1 MQDCAAFGDL
11 RSNVPDAPVT
21 LSVQNGLARLVLNR
35 PDAGNAIDGALVS
48 ALLDHA
54 RALVE
59 RDDIRVVVLTGAGKA
74 FCVGGDLK
82 HFASAGDDV
91 ARAVRSVADP
101 LHEAL
106 ELLSALD
113 APVIA
118 AVNGVA
124 AGAGMSLVCAADLVL
139 AGESA
144 RLTMAYTAAGLSP
157 DCGATW
163 FLPRIV
169 GMRRAAEL
177 MLLNERL
184 DARAAAKLGIVTR
197 VVPDEDLESEV
208 EVLAGKFLT
217 GPTRAYGAV
226 KRLLRASATA
236 TLEAQLAEESATIA
250 ALASAPDGREG
261 VAAFLAKREP
271 VFKGR

>member
-1 MQDCAAFGDL
+1 MSDPA
-11 RSNVPDAPVT
+11 VT
-21 LSVQNGLARLVLNR
+21 LTVQDGVARLLLNR
-35 PDAGNAIDGALVS
+35 PEAANAIDSALVS

-54 RALVE
+54 RALAE
-59 RDDIRVVVLTGAGKA
+59 RDDIGVVVLAAAGKA

-82 HFASAGDDV
+82 HFASAGDDI
-91 ARAVRSVADP
+91 ARAVRAVADP
-101 LHEAL
+101 LHEGL
-106 ELLSALD
+106 ELLASLD
-113 APVIA
+113 APVVA

-124 AGAGMSLVCAADLVL
+124 AGAGMSLVCAADLAV

-144 RLTMAYTAAGLSP
+144 RFTMAYTAAGLSP

-169 GMRRAAEL
+169 GVRRAAEL

-184 DARAAAKLGIVTR
+184 DAHAAAALGIVTR
-197 VVPDEDLESEV
+197 VVPDGDLESEV
-208 EVLAGKFLT
+208 DALARALAT

-236 TLEAQLAEESATIA
+236 TLDAQLATESATIA
-250 ALASAPDGREG
+250 ELAAAPDGREG
-261 VAAFLAKREP
+261 VAAFLAKRDP
-271 VFKGR
+271 VFTGR

>member
-1 MQDCAAFGDL
+1 LTVED
-11 RSNVPDAPVT
+11 
-21 LSVQNGLARLVLNR
+21 GLARLVLNR
-35 PDAGNAIDGALVS
+35 PEAGNAIDGALVE

-54 RALVE
+54 RALAE
-59 RDDIRVVVLTGAGKA
+59 GDDIRVVVLAAVGKA

-91 ARAVRSVADP
+91 ARTVRSLADP

-106 ELLSALD
+106 ELLSGLD
-113 APVIA
+113 APVVA

-124 AGAGMSLVCAADLVL
+124 AGAGMSLVCAADLAV
-139 AGESA
+139 AAESA
-144 RLTMAYTAAGLSP
+144 RFTMAYTAAGLSP

-184 DARAAAKLGIVTR
+184 DAQTAAALGIVTR

-208 EVLAGKFLT
+208 DQLARALAT
-217 GPTRAYGAV
+217 GPTRAFGAV
-226 KRLLRASATA
+226 KRLLRSSATA
-236 TLEAQLAEESATIA
+236 TLGAQLAEESAAIA
-250 ALASAPDGREG
+250 ELAAAPDGREG
-261 VAAFLAKREP
+261 VAAFLAKRAPIFE
-271 VFKGR
+271 RR